1 MLESTA
7 RAHRLYLVGASYAKV
22 LMFVLYF
29 INGHYLQS

>member
-7 RAHRLYLVGASYAKV
+7 RAYKFYPVGVSYAKV

-29 INGHYLQS
+29 VNGHYLQS